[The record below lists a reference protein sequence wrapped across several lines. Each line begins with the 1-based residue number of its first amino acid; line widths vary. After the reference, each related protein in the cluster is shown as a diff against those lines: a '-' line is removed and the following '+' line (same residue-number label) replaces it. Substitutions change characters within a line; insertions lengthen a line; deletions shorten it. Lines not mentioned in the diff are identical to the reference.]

1 MGCRDG
7 NGILVGAL
15 KSSQYIVL
23 DPYKQL
29 SSLPRV
35 LEVEGLEV
43 VPQAPLPVT
52 NDSHKAK
59 VLELF
64 RVIDRSRPTLHDD
77 SHVELL
83 DNQVYDFPGRRGLGQ
98 GDDD

>member
-15 KSSQYIVL
+15 ESSQYIVL
-23 DPYKQL
+23 DPDKQL

-35 LEVEGLEV
+35 LQVEGLEV
-43 VPQAPLPVT
+43 VPQAPLSVT